1 MEKRREI
8 KAIKSKFELER
19 GLKASWDPKLC
30 ARSPWRHQVWPH
42 LCPPPH
48 LRPGWPAPGQRLP
61 PVGQICRLL
70 RAWGLRSS
78 SSRTLQALGTWAADR
93 TSRLCCWR
101 VPLIQRKRQQVA
113 GGAPTAKQGMQRGA
127 SRMHRSL
134 VAANPI
140 VPRLSSANFWARFLW
155 SIFAQNLIDH

>member
-1 MEKRREI
+1 MGTRNC
-8 KAIKSKFELER
+8 AH
-19 GLKASWDPKLC
+19 ASLGGG
-30 ARSPWRHQVWPH
+30 QVWPH
-42 LCPPPH
+42 LCPTTA
-48 LRPGWPAPGQRLP
+48 PAPWLARPKATAPSGWSDLP
-61 PVGQICRLL
+61 PTS
-70 RAWGLRSS
+70 AWGLRSS
-78 SSRTLQALGTWAADR
+78 SSRTLLALGTWWAADR
-93 TSRLCCWR
+93 TSRLCWR
-101 VPLIQRKRQQVA
+101 VPLIRRKRQQVA